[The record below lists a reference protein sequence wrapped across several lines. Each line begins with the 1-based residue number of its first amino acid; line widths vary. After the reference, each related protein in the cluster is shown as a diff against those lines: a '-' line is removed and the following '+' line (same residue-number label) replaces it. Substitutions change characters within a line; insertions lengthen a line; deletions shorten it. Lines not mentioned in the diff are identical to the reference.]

1 MFKNMRLGVK
11 LGLGFGI
18 VLVLTAMVAFM
29 GVQGMNAVSQRVVKA
44 DDVNRLVK
52 YILEARQQEKNF
64 LMRGDQEYIE
74 KTLAKTAQI
83 HKQAIST
90 RNLFSDKLNKDQMD
104 QVMAAVKDYETAFK
118 TVTDKVEKRNELMT
132 RMRAHAR
139 EALEKT
145 EAILA
150 DQEKQLQEM
159 RATGKATPALLNDKF
174 AKADDANTLV
184 KLFLDARKNE
194 KELIISRDE
203 KYFEKVTKNIESIFS
218 QAQDLKSRF
227 KFQLNIDQIDDAM
240 GAVRAYWAEFQK
252 FALLLREQAQVDQQ
266 MLTAARKAVQVCNEA
281 RRDQKQKMG
290 DEISASTMFVFIGAG
305 VALVIGLLA
314 ALLIT
319 RAITGPVR
327 LGVLFAQSIAKGDL
341 NATIDVRQRD
351 EIGQLA
357 QALREMVNK
366 LREIV
371 GEVSSAGENVAS
383 GSEELSASS
392 ESLSQGATEQ
402 AASVEEISSSME
414 EMAANIRQN
423 AENAQQ
429 TEHIAIQSAKDAES
443 GGKAVTETVT
453 AMKDIADKITI
464 IEEIARQTNLLA
476 LNAAIE
482 AARAGEHGKG
492 FAVVAAEVRKLA
504 ERSGN
509 AASEISELSSS
520 SVAVAE
526 TAGEMLDKM
535 VPDIRRTA
543 ELVQE
548 IAAASNEQ
556 NSGADQINKAIQQL
570 DQVVQQNASASEEMA
585 STAEELSSQ
594 AEQLQATIAFFR
606 LDHQPRRDTGQGL
619 PYSEHRSQ
627 PHKQAAKSEKPHKDS
642 DKNGQRGVKLALD
655 MDHDDMDSEF
665 ERF

>member
-1 MFKNMRLGVK
+1 MFKNMRLGIK

-18 VLVLTAMVAFM
+18 VLALTAMVALI
-29 GVQGMNAVSQRVVKA
+29 GVKGINDASERVVKA
-44 DDVNRLVK
+44 DDVSRMVK
-52 YILEARQQEKNF
+52 LILQARQQEKNF
-64 LMRGDQEYIE
+64 IMRSEQSYADAAFARVADIRKQ
-74 KTLAKTAQI
+74 TLATKE
-83 HKQAIST
+83 
-90 RNLFSDKLNKDQMD
+90 LFTDQLNKDQMD
-104 QVMAAVKDYETAFK
+104 QVLASVDEYEKAFK
-118 TVTDKVEKRNELMT
+118 NVVSIENKSRELMKT
-132 RMRAHAR
+132 MRA
-139 EALEKT
+139 EAADALRLSEG
-145 EAILA
+145 IRA
-150 DQEKQLQEM
+150 DQKKQLIEL
-159 RATGKATPALLNDKF
+159 RASGKATDVLVDDKLK
-174 AKADDANTLV
+174 KADDANRLV

-194 KELIISRDE
+194 KELIISKDE
-203 KYFEKVTKNIESIFS
+203 AYLAKVQKSVETILEQSN
-218 QAQDLKSRF
+218 DLKSRF
-227 KFQLNIDQIDDAM
+227 KFKLNVDQIDGVISSITTYWKSFQNYAQLIRDE
-240 GAVRAYWAEFQK
+240 RAANEH
-252 FALLLREQAQVDQQ
+252 
-266 MLTAARKAVQVCNEA
+266 MLSAARNAQKVCEDARIDQEA
-281 RRDQKQKMG
+281 KMAQ
-290 DEISASTMFVFIGAG
+290 EMSSSVTFMVVSAA
-305 VALVIGLLA
+305 VALVIGLLF

-319 RAITGPVR
+319 RAITRPLL
-327 LGVLFAQSIAKGDL
+327 LGVNFAEDVAKGDL
-341 NATIDVRQRD
+341 SADIAVHQRD
-351 EIGQLA
+351 EIGKLA
-357 QALREMVNK
+357 NALREMVNK

-423 AENAQQ
+423 ADNAQQ
-429 TEHIAIQSAKDAES
+429 TERIAIQSAKDAEG
-443 GGKAVTETVT
+443 GGKAVSETVT

-509 AASEISELSSS
+509 AASEISELSTS

-526 TAGEMLDKM
+526 TAGEMLNKI

-556 NSGADQINKAIQQL
+556 NTGASQINKAIQQL
-570 DQVVQQNASASEEMA
+570 DQVVQQNASASEQMA

-606 LDHQPRRDTGQGL
+606 IDMRQQHKMRHKNLPAPQRPQPKAPGNKPAHAPKTEQG
-619 PYSEHRSQ
+619 
-627 PHKQAAKSEKPHKDS
+627 
-642 DKNGQRGVKLALD
+642 GVKLALD
-655 MDHDDMDSEF
+655 MDQDDMDSEF